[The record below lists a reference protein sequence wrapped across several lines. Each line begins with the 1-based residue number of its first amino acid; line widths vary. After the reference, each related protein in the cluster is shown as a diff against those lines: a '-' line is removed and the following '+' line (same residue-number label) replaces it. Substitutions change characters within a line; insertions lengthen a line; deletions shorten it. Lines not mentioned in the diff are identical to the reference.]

1 MKKYVSLFLALIMI
15 FTLASCGGRTDEN
28 TTVSLPAV
36 ATERAAVEQA
46 GAIATQQYIIARLK
60 TEALIEYDIENGS
73 IDELKAMTD
82 DTLEAWRLCELAS
95 VQAAELADYAQSLRS
110 SASTQAATMSY
121 TSSSPARIGLFT
133 MVAYAA
139 EENAAVKWAK
149 ELTEKYD
156 SYPAGQKVKQLS
168 ENLGTDA
175 KNAFAQLKMAQAILE
190 GAAYNDE
197 ADTIQKY
204 ENAAMATKTACK
216 TGLYIGG
223 VIASGG
229 TATGI
234 LEAGGMVIS
243 GVDTIVDIASTGSTI
258 ILGEN
263 NKVTM
268 AANDLKDIV
277 GPIASIAG
285 GVNVFSGDSI
295 KAGIKAGAEFSKQMG
310 SLDKLNYI
318 GESVL
323 DLVSEGKILGGTITV
338 GDDGE
343 TTVTMTEISTE
354 GKTPDEVAKELK
366 EAGLPVP
373 EEGEPKTAAELAE
386 EIEEEYYYTEEE
398 LNEVIENLRNLLYE
412 MFLDSEEEPMETP
425 PAEEP
430 TEEST
435 APPAEAIGGLSI
447 DEVVGSY
454 HVALIGTDTEG
465 TWLLAKKG
473 DSQIVDETGDMVYD
487 YDPKT
492 GIATSSYENE
502 AGKGTTELIFTAE
515 DGKISLSGSWRY
527 SNEVNDET
535 TIFNYKGT
543 KTD

>member
-15 FTLASCGGRTDEN
+15 FTLASCGGRTEEN

-36 ATERAAVEQA
+36 AAERAAVEQV

-60 TEALIEYDIENGS
+60 TEALIEYAIENGS

-110 SASTQAATMSY
+110 FASTQAATVSY

-156 SYPAGQKVKQLS
+156 SYPAGQKVKQLA

-175 KNAFAQLKMAQAILE
+175 KKAYAQLKMAQNILE
-190 GAAYNDE
+190 GEAYSAE
-197 ADTIQKY
+197 GDTMQSF
-204 ENAAMATKTACK
+204 ENAAMATKTVCK

-223 VIASGG
+223 VVAGG
-229 TATGI
+229 GVANGI
-234 LEAGGMVIS
+234 LEAGGMIIG

-258 ILGEN
+258 ICGEN
-263 NKVTM
+263 SKITM
-268 AANDLKDIV
+268 AADDFKDFM
-277 GPIASIAG
+277 GPISSAAG
-285 GVNVFSGDSI
+285 GVNVLTG
-295 KAGIKAGAEFSKQMG
+295 GIKFAGDAADKIG
-310 SLDKLNYI
+310 SIDKLSYI
-318 GESVL
+318 GESLL
-323 DLVSEGKILGGTITV
+323 DLVRDGKIMGGLITV
-338 GDDGE
+338 GENGE
-343 TTVTMTEISTE
+343 TTVTMTEIDVE
-354 GKTPDEVAKELK
+354 GKTPEEIEKEL
-366 EAGLPVP
+366 ENAGLSLPQD
-373 EEGEPKTAAELAE
+373 EEAKTAAELAE
-386 EIEEEYYYTEEE
+386 ELEEEYYYTEEE
-398 LNEVIENLRNLLYE
+398 LNEVIESLRNLLYD
-412 MFLDSEEEPMETP
+412 MFLNPEKEPSETP
-425 PAEEP
+425 PTQEP
-430 TEEST
+430 PEES
-435 APPAEAIGGLSI
+435 AVPPVVSGGLSI

>member
-1 MKKYVSLFLALIMI
+1 MKKLMSLFLALIMI
-15 FTLASCGGRTDEN
+15 FTLASCGGRTEEN
-28 TTVSLPAV
+28 TTVSLPTV
-36 ATERAAVEQA
+36 AAERAAVEQA

-110 SASTQAATMSY
+110 FASTQAATVSY

-156 SYPAGQKVKQLS
+156 SYPAGQKVKQLA

-175 KNAFAQLKMAQAILE
+175 KKAYAQLKMAQNILE
-190 GAAYNDE
+190 GEAYSAE
-197 ADTIQKY
+197 GDTMQSF
-204 ENAAMATKTACK
+204 ENAAMATKTVCK

-223 VIASGG
+223 VVAGG
-229 TATGI
+229 GVANGI
-234 LEAGGMVIS
+234 LEAGGMIIG

-258 ILGEN
+258 ICGEN
-263 NKVTM
+263 SKITM
-268 AANDLKDIV
+268 AADDFKDFM
-277 GPIASIAG
+277 GPISSAAG
-285 GVNVFSGDSI
+285 GVNVLTG
-295 KAGIKAGAEFSKQMG
+295 GIKFAGDAADKIG
-310 SLDKLNYI
+310 SIDKLSYI
-318 GESVL
+318 GESLL
-323 DLVSEGKILGGTITV
+323 DLVRDGKIMGGLITV
-338 GDDGE
+338 GENGE
-343 TTVTMTEISTE
+343 TTVTMTEIDVE
-354 GKTPDEVAKELK
+354 GKTPEEIEKDLEN
-366 EAGLPVP
+366 AGLSLPQD
-373 EEGEPKTAAELAE
+373 EEAKTAAELAE
-386 EIEEEYYYTEEE
+386 ELEEEYYYTEEE
-398 LNEVIENLRNLLYE
+398 LNEVIESLRNLLYD
-412 MFLDSEEEPMETP
+412 MFLNPEKEPSETP
-425 PAEEP
+425 PTQEP
-430 TEEST
+430 PEES
-435 APPAEAIGGLSI
+435 AVPPVVSGGLSI

-515 DGKISLSGSWRY
+515 DGKISLSCSWRY

>member
-1 MKKYVSLFLALIMI
+1 MSLFLALIMI
-15 FTLASCGGRTDEN
+15 FTLASCGGRTEEN
-28 TTVSLPAV
+28 TTVSLPTV
-36 ATERAAVEQA
+36 AAERAAVEQA

-110 SASTQAATMSY
+110 FASTQAATVSY

-156 SYPAGQKVKQLS
+156 SYPAGQKVKQLA

-175 KNAFAQLKMAQAILE
+175 KKAYAQLKMAQNILE
-190 GAAYNDE
+190 GEAYSAE
-197 ADTIQKY
+197 GDTMQSF
-204 ENAAMATKTACK
+204 ENAAMPTKTVCK

-223 VIASGG
+223 VVAGG
-229 TATGI
+229 GVANGI
-234 LEAGGMVIS
+234 LEAGGMIIG

-258 ILGEN
+258 ICGEN
-263 NKVTM
+263 SKITM
-268 AANDLKDIV
+268 AADDFKDFM
-277 GPIASIAG
+277 GPISSAAG
-285 GVNVFSGDSI
+285 GVNVLTG
-295 KAGIKAGAEFSKQMG
+295 GIKFAGDAADKIG
-310 SLDKLNYI
+310 SIDKLSYI
-318 GESVL
+318 GESLL
-323 DLVSEGKILGGTITV
+323 DLVRDGKIMGGLITV
-338 GDDGE
+338 GENGE
-343 TTVTMTEISTE
+343 TTVTMTEIDVE
-354 GKTPDEVAKELK
+354 GKTPEEIEKEL
-366 EAGLPVP
+366 ENAGLSLPQD
-373 EEGEPKTAAELAE
+373 EEAKTAAELAE
-386 EIEEEYYYTEEE
+386 ELEEEYYYTEEE
-398 LNEVIENLRNLLYE
+398 LNEVIESLRNLLYD
-412 MFLDSEEEPMETP
+412 MFLNPEKEPSETP
-425 PAEEP
+425 PTQEP
-430 TEEST
+430 PEES
-435 APPAEAIGGLSI
+435 AVPPVVSGGLSI

>member
-15 FTLASCGGRTDEN
+15 FTLASCGGKTEEN

-36 ATERAAVEQA
+36 AAERAAVEQA

-73 IDELKAMTD
+73 IDDLKVMTD
-82 DTLEAWRLCELAS
+82 DTLEAWRLCELTS

-133 MVAYAA
+133 MVVYAA

-156 SYPAGQKVKQLS
+156 SYPAGQKVKQLA

-175 KNAFAQLKMAQAILE
+175 KKAYAQLKMAQNILE
-190 GAAYNDE
+190 GEAYSAE
-197 ADTIQKY
+197 GDTMQSF

-223 VIASGG
+223 VVAGG
-229 TATGI
+229 GVANGI
-234 LEAGGMVIS
+234 LEAGGMIIG

-258 ILGEN
+258 ICGEN
-263 NKVTM
+263 SKITM
-268 AANDLKDIV
+268 AANDFKDFM
-277 GPIASIAG
+277 GPISSAAG
-285 GVNVFSGDSI
+285 GVNVLTG
-295 KAGIKAGAEFSKQMG
+295 GIKFAGDAADKIG
-310 SLDKLNYI
+310 SIGKLSYI
-318 GESVL
+318 GESLL
-323 DLVSEGKILGGTITV
+323 DLVRDGKIMGGLITV
-338 GDDGE
+338 GENGE
-343 TTVTMTEISTE
+343 TTVTMTEIDVE
-354 GKTPDEVAKELK
+354 GKTPEEIEKEL
-366 EAGLPVP
+366 ENAGLSLPQD
-373 EEGEPKTAAELAE
+373 EEAKTAVELAE
-386 EIEEEYYYTEEE
+386 ELEEEYYYTEEE
-398 LNEVIENLRNLLYE
+398 LNEVIESLRNLLYD
-412 MFLDSEEEPMETP
+412 MFLNSEEEPSETP
-425 PAEEP
+425 PTQEP
-430 TEEST
+430 PEES
-435 APPAEAIGGLSI
+435 AVPPVVSGGLSI

>member
-15 FTLASCGGRTDEN
+15 FTLASCGGKTEEN

-36 ATERAAVEQA
+36 AAERAAVEQA

-73 IDELKAMTD
+73 IDDLKVMTD

-133 MVAYAA
+133 MVVYAA

-156 SYPAGQKVKQLS
+156 SYPAGQKVKQLA

-175 KNAFAQLKMAQAILE
+175 KKAYAQLKMAQNILE
-190 GAAYNDE
+190 GEAYSAE
-197 ADTIQKY
+197 GDTMQSF

-223 VIASGG
+223 VVAGG
-229 TATGI
+229 GVANGI
-234 LEAGGMVIS
+234 LEAGGMIIG

-258 ILGEN
+258 ICGEN
-263 NKVTM
+263 SKITM
-268 AANDLKDIV
+268 AANDFKDFM
-277 GPIASIAG
+277 GPISSAAG
-285 GVNVFSGDSI
+285 GVNVLTG
-295 KAGIKAGAEFSKQMG
+295 GIKFAGDAADKIG
-310 SLDKLNYI
+310 SIGKLSYI
-318 GESVL
+318 GESLL
-323 DLVSEGKILGGTITV
+323 DLVRDGKIMGGLITV
-338 GDDGE
+338 GENGE
-343 TTVTMTEISTE
+343 TTVTMTEIDVE
-354 GKTPDEVAKELK
+354 GKTPEEIEKEL
-366 EAGLPVP
+366 ENAGLSLPQD
-373 EEGEPKTAAELAE
+373 EEAKTAVELAE
-386 EIEEEYYYTEEE
+386 ELEEEYYYTEEE
-398 LNEVIENLRNLLYE
+398 LNEVIESLRNLLYD
-412 MFLDSEEEPMETP
+412 MFLNSEEEPSETP
-425 PAEEP
+425 PTQEP
-430 TEEST
+430 PEES
-435 APPAEAIGGLSI
+435 AVPPVVSGGLSI

>member
-15 FTLASCGGRTDEN
+15 FTLASCGGKTEEN
-28 TTVSLPAV
+28 TTVSLSAV
-36 ATERAAVEQA
+36 AAERAAVEQA

-73 IDELKAMTD
+73 IDELKVMTD

-121 TSSSPARIGLFT
+121 TSSKSAVIGLFT
-133 MVAYAA
+133 AVAYAA

-149 ELTEKYD
+149 DLTTKYD
-156 SYPAGQKVKQLS
+156 AYPSGQKIKQLS

-412 MFLDSEEEPMETP
+412 MFLDSEE
-425 PAEEP
+425 
-430 TEEST
+430 ST
-435 APPAEAIGGLSI
+435 APPAEAIGGLSLDDIAGTYSMNTYYDGKEQKHTVVFTKSGDKLVASSDAKGEEPFELSYDPASGTASYVQKIPHEDSEITI
-447 DEVVGSY
+447 DSKYTFILEDGSTK
-454 HVALIGTDTEG
+454 VNGETTMLF
-465 TWLLAKKG
+465 K
-473 DSQIVDETGDMVYD
+473 DETKDG
-487 YDPKT
+487 PR
-492 GIATSSYENE
+492 YE
-502 AGKGTTELIFTAE
+502 GY
-515 DGKISLSGSWRY
+515 KI
-527 SNEVNDET
+527 D
-535 TIFNYKGT
+535 
-543 KTD
+543 

>member
-1 MKKYVSLFLALIMI
+1 
-15 FTLASCGGRTDEN
+15 
-28 TTVSLPAV
+28 
-36 ATERAAVEQA
+36 
-46 GAIATQQYIIARLK
+46 
-60 TEALIEYDIENGS
+60 
-73 IDELKAMTD
+73 
-82 DTLEAWRLCELAS
+82 
-95 VQAAELADYAQSLRS
+95 LADYAQSLRT

-121 TSSSPARIGLFT
+121 TSSKPAMIGLFT
-133 MVAYAA
+133 TVAYAA

-149 ELTEKYD
+149 DLTTKYD
-156 SYPAGQKVKQLS
+156 AYPSGQKIKQLS

-204 ENAAMATKTACK
+204 ENAAMATKAAWK

-277 GPIASIAG
+277 APIASIAG

-310 SLDKLNYI
+310 SLDKLNNI

-338 GDDGE
+338 GGDGE
-343 TTVTMTEISTE
+343 TTVTMTEISAE
-354 GKTPDEVAKELK
+354 GKKPDEVVKELK

-373 EEGEPKTAAELAE
+373 EEGEPKTAVEMAE

-412 MFLDSEEEPMETP
+412 MFLDTEEEPTETP

-435 APPAEAIGGLSI
+435 PPPAEVIGGLSI
-447 DEVVGSY
+447 DKIVGTYDGTLINDKGDTDKGPMTFSKDESGQLIEDGNVYRYDQATGTATFALDLKTGSSTITLVFASENGTVHFSGTCVVVGE
-454 HVALIGTDTEG
+454 HGTATIHMEG
-465 TWLLAKKG
+465 NK
-473 DSQIVDETGDMVYD
+473 VD
-487 YDPKT
+487 
-492 GIATSSYENE
+492 
-502 AGKGTTELIFTAE
+502 
-515 DGKISLSGSWRY
+515 
-527 SNEVNDET
+527 
-535 TIFNYKGT
+535 
-543 KTD
+543 

>member
-15 FTLASCGGRTDEN
+15 FTLASCGGKTEEN

-73 IDELKAMTD
+73 IDELKAMTA

-110 SASTQAATMSY
+110 SASTQAATTSY
-121 TSSSPARIGLFT
+121 TSSSPAGIGLFT

-156 SYPAGQKVKQLS
+156 SYPSGQKIKQLS

-175 KNAFAQLKMAQAILE
+175 KNAFAQLKMAQNILE
-190 GAAYNDE
+190 GEAYSAE
-197 ADTIQKY
+197 GDTMQSF

-354 GKTPDEVAKELK
+354 GKTPDEMAKELK
-366 EAGLPVP
+366 EVGLPVP
-373 EEGEPKTAAELAE
+373 EEAEPKTAAELAE

-412 MFLDSEEEPMETP
+412 MFLDSEE
-425 PAEEP
+425 
-430 TEEST
+430 ST
-435 APPAEAIGGLSI
+435 APPSEEMEKGKTGLSLDDIAGTYSMNTYYDGKEQQHTVVFTKNGDKLVASSDAKGEEPFELSYDPASGTASYVQKIPHEDSEITI
-447 DEVVGSY
+447 DSKYTFILEDGSTK
-454 HVALIGTDTEG
+454 VNGETTMLF
-465 TWLLAKKG
+465 K
-473 DSQIVDETGDMVYD
+473 DETKDG
-487 YDPKT
+487 PR
-492 GIATSSYENE
+492 YE
-502 AGKGTTELIFTAE
+502 G
-515 DGKISLSGSWRY
+515 Y
-527 SNEVNDET
+527 
-535 TIFNYKGT
+535 

>member
-15 FTLASCGGRTDEN
+15 FTLASCGGKTEEN
-28 TTVSLPAV
+28 TTVSLSAV
-36 ATERAAVEQA
+36 AAERAAVEQA

-73 IDELKAMTD
+73 IDELKVMTD

-121 TSSSPARIGLFT
+121 TSSKSAVIGLFT
-133 MVAYAA
+133 AVAYAA

-149 ELTEKYD
+149 DLTTKYD
-156 SYPAGQKVKQLS
+156 AYPSGQKIKQLS

-412 MFLDSEEEPMETP
+412 MFLDSEE
-425 PAEEP
+425 
-430 TEEST
+430 ST
-435 APPAEAIGGLSI
+435 APPAEAIGGLSLDDIAGTYSMNTYYDGKEQKHTVVFTKSGDKLVASSDAKGEEPFELSYDQASGIASYVQKIPHEDSEITI
-447 DEVVGSY
+447 DSKYTFILEDG
-454 HVALIGTDTEG
+454 GTKVNGET
-465 TWLLAKKG
+465 TMLFK
-473 DSQIVDETGDMVYD
+473 DETKDG
-487 YDPKT
+487 PR
-492 GIATSSYENE
+492 YE
-502 AGKGTTELIFTAE
+502 GY
-515 DGKISLSGSWRY
+515 KI
-527 SNEVNDET
+527 D
-535 TIFNYKGT
+535 
-543 KTD
+543 

>member
-36 ATERAAVEQA
+36 AAERATVEQA

-82 DTLEAWRLCELAS
+82 DTLEAWRLCELVS
-95 VQAAELADYAQSLRS
+95 VQATELADYAQSLRS

-121 TSSSPARIGLFT
+121 TSSKSEVIGLFT
-133 MVAYAA
+133 VAYAA
-139 EENAAVKWAK
+139 EENSAVKWAK
-149 ELTEKYD
+149 DLTTKYD
-156 SYPAGQKVKQLS
+156 AYPSGQKIKQLS

-190 GAAYNDE
+190 GAAYNNE

-204 ENAAMATKTACK
+204 ENAAIATKTACK

-223 VIASGG
+223 AIASGG

-277 GPIASIAG
+277 APIASIAG

-398 LNEVIENLRNLLYE
+398 LNEVMENLRNLLYE

-447 DEVVGSY
+447 DEIVGTYDTVMSNDDGYKDEGTLSFSKNENGQLIEDTNIYNYDQATGTATFTLENSVGSSILAFVFTSENGKI
-454 HVALIGTDTEG
+454 HVSGTADLIG
-465 TWLLAKKG
+465 KKG
-473 DSQIVDETGDMVYD
+473 TARFYYD
-487 YDPKT
+487 GY
-492 GIATSSYENE
+492 
-502 AGKGTTELIFTAE
+502 
-515 DGKISLSGSWRY
+515 KI
-527 SNEVNDET
+527 D
-535 TIFNYKGT
+535 
-543 KTD
+543 

>member
-15 FTLASCGGRTDEN
+15 FTLASCGGKTEEN
-28 TTVSLPAV
+28 TTVSLSAV
-36 ATERAAVEQA
+36 AAERAAVEQA

-82 DTLEAWRLCELAS
+82 DTLEAWRLCELVS
-95 VQAAELADYAQSLRS
+95 VQATELADYAQSLRS

-121 TSSSPARIGLFT
+121 TSSKSEVIGLFT
-133 MVAYAA
+133 VAYAA
-139 EENAAVKWAK
+139 EENSAVKWAK
-149 ELTEKYD
+149 DLTTKYD
-156 SYPAGQKVKQLS
+156 AYPSGQKIKQLS

-190 GAAYNDE
+190 GAAYNNE

-204 ENAAMATKTACK
+204 ENAAIATKTACK

-223 VIASGG
+223 AIASGG

-277 GPIASIAG
+277 APIASIAG

-398 LNEVIENLRNLLYE
+398 LNEVMENLRNLLYE

-447 DEVVGSY
+447 DEIVGTYDTVMSNDDGYKDEGTLSFSKNENGQLIEDTNIYNYDQATGTATFTLENSVGSSILAFVFTSENGKI
-454 HVALIGTDTEG
+454 HVSGTADLIG
-465 TWLLAKKG
+465 KKG
-473 DSQIVDETGDMVYD
+473 TARFYYD
-487 YDPKT
+487 GY
-492 GIATSSYENE
+492 
-502 AGKGTTELIFTAE
+502 
-515 DGKISLSGSWRY
+515 KI
-527 SNEVNDET
+527 D
-535 TIFNYKGT
+535 
-543 KTD
+543 

>member
-1 MKKYVSLFLALIMI
+1 MKKLMVLFLALIMI
-15 FTLASCGGRTDEN
+15 FTLASCGGRTEEN
-28 TTVSLPAV
+28 TTVSLPTV
-36 ATERAAVEQA
+36 AAERAAVEQA

-82 DTLEAWRLCELAS
+82 DTLEAWRLCGLAS

-110 SASTQAATMSY
+110 FASTQAATVSY

-156 SYPAGQKVKQLS
+156 SYPAGQKVKQLA

-175 KNAFAQLKMAQAILE
+175 KKAYAQLKMAQNILE
-190 GAAYNDE
+190 GEAYSAE
-197 ADTIQKY
+197 GDTMQSF
-204 ENAAMATKTACK
+204 ENAAMATKTVCK

-223 VIASGG
+223 VVAGG
-229 TATGI
+229 GVANGI
-234 LEAGGMVIS
+234 LEAGGMIIG

-258 ILGEN
+258 ICGEN
-263 NKVTM
+263 SKITM
-268 AANDLKDIV
+268 AADDFKDFM
-277 GPIASIAG
+277 GPISSAAG
-285 GVNVFSGDSI
+285 GVNVLTG
-295 KAGIKAGAEFSKQMG
+295 GIKFAGDAADKIG
-310 SLDKLNYI
+310 SIDKLSYI
-318 GESVL
+318 GESLL
-323 DLVSEGKILGGTITV
+323 DLVRDGKIMGGLITV
-338 GDDGE
+338 GENGE
-343 TTVTMTEISTE
+343 TTVTMTEIDVE
-354 GKTPDEVAKELK
+354 GKTPEEIEKEL
-366 EAGLPVP
+366 ENAGLSLPQD
-373 EEGEPKTAAELAE
+373 EEAKTAAELAE
-386 EIEEEYYYTEEE
+386 ELEEEYYYTEEE
-398 LNEVIENLRNLLYE
+398 LNEVIESLRNLLYD
-412 MFLDSEEEPMETP
+412 MFLNPEEEPSETP
-425 PAEEP
+425 PTQEP
-430 TEEST
+430 PEES
-435 APPAEAIGGLSI
+435 AVPPVVSGGLSI

>member
-82 DTLEAWRLCELAS
+82 DTLEVWRLCELAS

-110 SASTQAATMSY
+110 SASTQAATMFY

-156 SYPAGQKVKQLS
+156 SYPAGQKVKQLA

-175 KNAFAQLKMAQAILE
+175 KKAYAQLKMAQNILE
-190 GAAYNDE
+190 GEAYSAE
-197 ADTIQKY
+197 GDTMQSF
-204 ENAAMATKTACK
+204 ENAAMATKTVCK

-223 VIASGG
+223 VVAGG
-229 TATGI
+229 GVANGI
-234 LEAGGMVIS
+234 LEAGGMIIG

-258 ILGEN
+258 ICGKN
-263 NKVTM
+263 SKITM
-268 AANDLKDIV
+268 AANDFKDFM
-277 GPIASIAG
+277 GPISSAAG
-285 GVNVFSGDSI
+285 GVNVLTG
-295 KAGIKAGAEFSKQMG
+295 GIKFAGDAADKIG
-310 SLDKLNYI
+310 SIDKLSYI
-318 GESVL
+318 GESLL
-323 DLVSEGKILGGTITV
+323 DLVRDGKIMGGLITV
-338 GDDGE
+338 GENGE
-343 TTVTMTEISTE
+343 TTVTMTEIDVE
-354 GKTPDEVAKELK
+354 GKTPEEIEKEL
-366 EAGLPVP
+366 ENAGLSLPQD
-373 EEGEPKTAAELAE
+373 EEAKTAAELAE
-386 EIEEEYYYTEEE
+386 ELEEEYYYTEEE
-398 LNEVIENLRNLLYE
+398 LNEVIESLRNLLYD
-412 MFLDSEEEPMETP
+412 MFLNPEEEPSETP
-425 PAEEP
+425 PTQEP
-430 TEEST
+430 PEES
-435 APPAEAIGGLSI
+435 AVPLVVSGGLSI

-492 GIATSSYENE
+492 GIATSAYENE
-502 AGKGTTELIFTAE
+502 AGKGTTELIFSAE

>member
-15 FTLASCGGRTDEN
+15 FTLASCGGKTEEN

-36 ATERAAVEQA
+36 AAERAAVEQA

-156 SYPAGQKVKQLS
+156 SYPAGQKVKQLA

-175 KNAFAQLKMAQAILE
+175 KKAYAQLKMAQNILE
-190 GAAYNDE
+190 GEAYSAE
-197 ADTIQKY
+197 GDTMQSF
-204 ENAAMATKTACK
+204 ENAAMATKTVCK

-223 VIASGG
+223 VVAGG
-229 TATGI
+229 GVANGI
-234 LEAGGMVIS
+234 LEAGGMIIG

-258 ILGEN
+258 ICGEN
-263 NKVTM
+263 SKITM
-268 AANDLKDIV
+268 AANDFKDFM
-277 GPIASIAG
+277 GPISSAAG
-285 GVNVFSGDSI
+285 GVNVLTG
-295 KAGIKAGAEFSKQMG
+295 GIKFAGDAADKIG
-310 SLDKLNYI
+310 SIDKLSYI
-318 GESVL
+318 GESLL
-323 DLVSEGKILGGTITV
+323 DLVRDGKIMGGLITV
-338 GDDGE
+338 GENGE
-343 TTVTMTEISTE
+343 TTVTMTEIDVE
-354 GKTPDEVAKELK
+354 GKTPEEIEKEL
-366 EAGLPVP
+366 ENAGLSLPQD
-373 EEGEPKTAAELAE
+373 EEAKTAAELAE
-386 EIEEEYYYTEEE
+386 ELEEEYYYTEEE
-398 LNEVIENLRNLLYE
+398 LNEVIESLRNLLYD
-412 MFLDSEEEPMETP
+412 MFLNPEEEPSETP
-425 PAEEP
+425 PTQEP
-430 TEEST
+430 PEES
-435 APPAEAIGGLSI
+435 AVPPVVSGGLSI

-543 KTD
+543 KID

>member
-15 FTLASCGGRTDEN
+15 FTLASCGGKTEEN

-36 ATERAAVEQA
+36 AAERAAVEQA

-73 IDELKAMTD
+73 IDELKVMTD

-156 SYPAGQKVKQLS
+156 SYPAGQKVKQLA

-175 KNAFAQLKMAQAILE
+175 KKAYAQLKMAQNILE
-190 GAAYNDE
+190 GEAYSAE
-197 ADTIQKY
+197 GDTMQSF
-204 ENAAMATKTACK
+204 ENAAMATKTVCK

-223 VIASGG
+223 VVAGG
-229 TATGI
+229 GVANGI
-234 LEAGGMVIS
+234 LEAGGMIIG

-258 ILGEN
+258 ICGEN
-263 NKVTM
+263 SKITM
-268 AANDLKDIV
+268 AANDFKDFM
-277 GPIASIAG
+277 GPISSAAG
-285 GVNVFSGDSI
+285 GVNVLTG
-295 KAGIKAGAEFSKQMG
+295 GIKFAGDAADKIG
-310 SLDKLNYI
+310 SIDKLSYI
-318 GESVL
+318 GESLL
-323 DLVSEGKILGGTITV
+323 DLVRDGKIMGGLITV
-338 GDDGE
+338 GENGE
-343 TTVTMTEISTE
+343 TTVTMTEIDVE
-354 GKTPDEVAKELK
+354 GKTPEEIEKEL
-366 EAGLPVP
+366 ENAGLSLPQD
-373 EEGEPKTAAELAE
+373 EEAKTAAELAE
-386 EIEEEYYYTEEE
+386 ELEEEYYYTEEE
-398 LNEVIENLRNLLYE
+398 LNEVIESLRNLLYD
-412 MFLDSEEEPMETP
+412 MFLNPEEEPSETP
-425 PAEEP
+425 PTQEP
-430 TEEST
+430 PEES
-435 APPAEAIGGLSI
+435 AVPPVVSGGLSI

-543 KTD
+543 KID